1 MDALKKHYPEY
12 LEDEGIKWDFTK
24 FLIDHEGNV
33 VERYEPI
40 TSPSAM
46 LAAIEKFGF
55 CPLHRKSFNPVKT
68 MLENLNT
75 RS

>member
-1 MDALKKHYPEY
+1 MDALKKHYSEY

-33 VERYEPI
+33 VERHELT

-46 LAAIEKFGF
+46 LVAIEKF
-55 CPLHRKSFNPVKT
+55 L
-68 MLENLNT
+68 
-75 RS
+75 

>member
-12 LEDEGIKWDFTK
+12 LEDEGSKWDFTK
-24 FLIDHEGNV
+24 FLTDHEGNV

-46 LAAIEKFGF
+46 LAAIEKF
-55 CPLHRKSFNPVKT
+55 L
-68 MLENLNT
+68 
-75 RS
+75 

>member
-24 FLIDHEGNV
+24 FLIDREGNV
-33 VERYEPI
+33 VERYEPT

-46 LAAIEKFGF
+46 SAAIEK
-55 CPLHRKSFNPVKT
+55 L
-68 MLENLNT
+68 L
-75 RS
+75 

>member
-1 MDALKKHYPEY
+1 MDALKKHYLEY

-24 FLIDHEGNV
+24 FLSGHEGNV

-46 LAAIEKFGF
+46 SAAIEKF
-55 CPLHRKSFNPVKT
+55 L
-68 MLENLNT
+68 
-75 RS
+75 

>member
-1 MDALKKHYPEY
+1 MDALKKHYSEY

-33 VERYEPI
+33 VKRYEPI

-46 LAAIEKFGF
+46 LAAIEKF
-55 CPLHRKSFNPVKT
+55 L
-68 MLENLNT
+68 
-75 RS
+75 

>member
-1 MDALKKHYPEY
+1 MDALKKHYSEY

-24 FLIDHEGNV
+24 FLIDKKGNV

-46 LAAIEKFGF
+46 LAAIEKF
-55 CPLHRKSFNPVKT
+55 P
-68 MLENLNT
+68 
-75 RS
+75 